1 MDVFDPLP
9 WPEEYSTTLVELA
22 VVLCV
27 IGAMSWLLVASLPHL
42 IRKTRSLTAVA
53 LAPAVKERLIEYR
66 AVNGAWPTPDEAGP
80 ALQIPRHVRSEPF
93 AARVHD
99 AAVDYGFVDARAGVA
114 PKSLTIRAWQS
125 PDEAG
130 GPTVW
135 TCGHARAPAPMVALG
150 QDRTT
155 MPEDDLPSPCRRV
168 R

>member
-42 IRKTRSLTAVA
+42 ARKTRSLTAVA

-80 ALQIPRHVRSEPF
+80 ALQIPLHVRSEPF

-99 AAVDYGFVDARAGVA
+99 AAVDYGFVDARAGA
-114 PKSLTIRAWQS
+114 DGRAGS
-125 PDEAG
+125 GSNHD
-130 GPTVW
+130 
-135 TCGHARAPAPMVALG
+135 ARG
-150 QDRTT
+150 
-155 MPEDDLPSPCRRV
+155 
-168 R
+168 